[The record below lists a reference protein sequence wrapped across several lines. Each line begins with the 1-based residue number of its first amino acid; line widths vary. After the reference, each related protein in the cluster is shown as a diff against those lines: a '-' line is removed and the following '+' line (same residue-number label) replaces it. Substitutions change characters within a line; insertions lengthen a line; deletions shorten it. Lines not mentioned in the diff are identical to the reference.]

1 MISKLHYII
10 PDSKE
15 VHHADWY
22 KKVCGAGIDWIQLR
36 WKTISDDEFV
46 SRVEDVK
53 QWTDQFEV
61 KLIVNDRIHL
71 IDQFEVDGFHLG
83 KKDMELSEARK
94 MPSFADSF
102 AEATESKR
110 ASAGETRKILGG
122 TTNKIEDIIKAK
134 EAGVDYVGLGPYKF
148 TRTKENL
155 DPVLGYLGY
164 LNIMRSLGDDAPPV
178 IAIGNIKTKDVLPLV
193 EVGVHGVAVSSY
205 FNENTENRIKE
216 MLKKLEGNYAFG

>member
-53 QWTDQFEV
+53 QWTDQFKV

-71 IDQFEVDGFHLG
+71 MDQFEVDGFHLG
-83 KKDMELSEARK
+83 KKDMELSEGRAR
-94 MPSFADSF
+94 A
-102 AEATESKR
+102 R
-110 ASAGETRKILGG
+110 GKILGG
-122 TTNKIEDIIKAK
+122 TTNKLDDIVKAN

-164 LNIMRSLGDDAPPV
+164 LNIIRSLSGVEVPPV